1 MSSPDTNYLLNLLQI
16 SDSAFPTGSFAHSA
30 GLEVAYQRGFLN
42 TSEKVE
48 KFLLASVENVGSFS
62 VPFVREA
69 YKIWTDLEAIRAL
82 DRLLNA
88 SLSNH
93 IANRASTQQGRSLIQ
108 TACATYKDAK
118 LTEIQNWIYD
128 GKLIGHQAVM
138 YGIVCAFLS
147 IPEDQAILSFLFS
160 SLRTTVAAAVRLGAV
175 GTLEGQRMQFMLQTR
190 LPEIIESYTGSIQ
203 SCCSGH
209 HCRKRVGGG
218 MHDEGTTLLQVVLA
232 DASRYE
238 APTQN
243 VRQCCQCVS
252 PG

>member
-30 GLEVAYQRGFLN
+30 GLEVAYQRGFLT

-69 YKIWTDLEAIRAL
+69 YKIWTDLGAIRAL

-118 LTEIQNWIYD
+118 LTEIHNWIYD
-128 GKLIGHQAVM
+128 GKLVGHQAVM

-190 LPEIIESYTGSIQ
+190 LPEIMERHQHRTSDNAANVYPLVDVMQ
-203 SCCSGH
+203 SS
-209 HCRKRVGGG
+209 
-218 MHDEGTTLLQVVLA
+218 HDQLFA
-232 DASRYE
+232 RMFYS
-238 APTQN
+238 
-243 VRQCCQCVS
+243 
-252 PG
+252 

>member
-30 GLEVAYQRGFLN
+30 GLEVAYQRGFLT

-69 YKIWTDLEAIRAL
+69 YKIWTDLGAIRAL

-93 IANRASTQQGRSLIQ
+93 IANRGRSLIQ

-118 LTEIQNWIYD
+118 LTEIHNWIYD
-128 GKLIGHQAVM
+128 GKLVGHQAVM

-190 LPEIIESYTGSIQ
+190 LPEIMERHQHRTSDNAANVYPLVDVMQ
-203 SCCSGH
+203 SS
-209 HCRKRVGGG
+209 
-218 MHDEGTTLLQVVLA
+218 HDQLFA
-232 DASRYE
+232 RMFYS
-238 APTQN
+238 
-243 VRQCCQCVS
+243 
-252 PG
+252 